1 MFRYAEAVQCRHQ
14 LVARHFG
21 EALAPCGTSCDICTG
36 RDVLAEAPKRARKTR
51 VEAAGPLPEARPLG
65 DSEEEALYLALK
77 ALRKQVAD
85 ARGVPAYVVFTDA
98 TLQHMARFRPATPE
112 HFLAI
117 SGVGLKKLQ
126 RYGDAFLAVIRQY
139 A

>member
-1 MFRYAEAVQCRHQ
+1 MAE
-14 LVARHFG
+14 
-21 EALAPCGTSCDICTG
+21 
-36 RDVLAEAPKRARKTR
+36 
-51 VEAAGPLPEARPLG
+51 
-65 DSEEEALYLALK
+65 SEEEALYLELK
-77 ALRKQVAD
+77 ALRRKLAD

-112 HFLAI
+112 HLLAI

-126 RYGDAFLAVIRQY
+126 QYGEAFLEVLRQ